1 MPRVRFTAAFDWKP
15 KPQITIAYPEGFEGL
30 VTTPCAE
37 KAIAAKKAVRISD
50 GNVRESN
57 RPKETA
63 TETASARLGGQ
74 SGNQK
79 GDGNI
84 S

>member
-50 GNVRESN
+50 GNRRKNN
-57 RPKETA
+57 RSGK
-63 TETASARLGGQ
+63 ASAEVEPDATDRERRDQ
-74 SGNQK
+74 EST
-79 GDGNI
+79 
-84 S
+84 